1 MIKKYN
7 LFSQYPQCNHI
18 HEPTVM
24 KWVKDGSG
32 LIDFFVDD
40 HCKTDVGT
48 GKHKVAM
55 LIEPR
60 SIQPEMYEWMLFNSR
75 NFDII
80 FTHDLEILKHC
91 VNARPI
97 NFMNWYASYD
107 EPKTKDISMV
117 CSDKVMCHEHM
128 ERQKMADI
136 LGDRVDHY
144 GLYKGGSWADY
155 YECRAE
161 YRFEVVIDNYWQG
174 YWASEKLA
182 NALACKTVPI
192 YLGGE
197 HLPRDI
203 DPFGLIQ
210 VKYIGDIPFVVDMV
224 LTHPDKYYERRIDA
238 INHNFEAIQKHK
250 VFEDWLFTEYKTLLE
265 GLE

>member
-1 MIKKYN
+1 MKKKYN

-40 HCKTDVGT
+40 HCRTDIGT
-48 GKHKVAM
+48 GKRKVAM

-60 SIQPEMYEWMLFNSR
+60 SIQPEMYEWMEYHYND
-75 NFDII
+75 FDIL
-80 FTHDLEILKHC
+80 FTHDLELLQHC
-91 VNARPI
+91 INSRPI
-97 NFMNWYASYD
+97 NFMNWYESFD
-107 EPKTKDISMV
+107 VPKTKNISMV
-117 CSDKVMCHEHM
+117 CSSKVMCDEH
-128 ERQKMADI
+128 RQRQALANI
-136 LGDRVDHY
+136 LGDKVDHY
-144 GLYKGGSWADY
+144 GTFKTGKWADY

-161 YRFEVVIDNYWQG
+161 YCFEVVVDNYWHG
-174 YWASEKLA
+174 FWASEKLA
-182 NALACKTVPI
+182 NALASKTVPI
-192 YLGGE
+192 YLGGD

-203 DPFGLIQ
+203 NPQGII
-210 VKYIGDIPFVVDMV
+210 KARDIYEIPLMVDMV
-224 LTHPDKYYERRIDA
+224 LTHPLKYYQMRIDA
-238 INHNFEAIQKHK
+238 INENYEAIQKHK

>member
-1 MIKKYN
+1 MKKYN
-7 LFSQYPQCNHI
+7 LFSKYPQCNHI

-24 KWVKDGSG
+24 EWVKDGSG

-48 GKHKVAM
+48 GKRKVAM

-75 NFDII
+75 NFDLI
-80 FTHDLEILKHC
+80 FTHDLELLKTC
-91 VNARPI
+91 ENARPI
-97 NFMNWYASYD
+97 NFMNWYESYD
-107 EPKTKDISMV
+107 VPKTKNISMV
-117 CSDKVMCHEHM
+117 CSDKIMCREHSQ
-128 ERQKMADI
+128 RQAMADI

-144 GLYKGGSWADY
+144 GQYRGLGWSNY

-161 YRFEVVIDNYWQG
+161 YRFEVVIDNYWKG

-182 NALACKTVPI
+182 NALASKTVPI

-197 HLPRDI
+197 HLPKDLNPYGIIRVRNI
-203 DPFGLIQ
+203 E
-210 VKYIGDIPFVVDMV
+210 DIPDIVDMI
-224 LTHPDKYYERRIDA
+224 LERPEKLYHNRLFA
-238 INHNFEAIQKHK
+238 INENYKAIQKHK
-250 VFEDWLFTEYKTLLE
+250 IFEDWLFTEYKTLLE